1 MEKMNAVSEET
12 HCGACSYRPDLFGL
26 IIPGKHGK
34 LLATLYTAKGGG
46 LHPSILLLH
55 GIPGCEQNLDLAQVF
70 RRAGFHVMTFHYS
83 GSWGS
88 GGTYSLQHDIDDA
101 QTVLD
106 FMLQDTTYGFDKD
119 HIYAVGHSLGGFVC
133 GQITARRKEI
143 QGAALL
149 MPCNIGRIRSIA
161 KEAPDNA
168 TLLREVLDDS
178 ANWLQGLSTGC
189 LYQEALNQETEYALE
204 NHAAALAKKPLLCI
218 TGSLDPYT
226 PLNQHAKPLL
236 DAIQKIGS
244 NQVQTIAYPTDH
256 FFSDYRLQIAK
267 DVTEFFLALL
277 S

>member
-1 MEKMNAVSEET
+1 MEKINAVSEET
-12 HCGACSYRPDLFGL
+12 HCGACSHRPDLFGI

-34 LLATLYTAKGGG
+34 LLATLYTAKGEG

-106 FMLQDTTYGFDKD
+106 FMLQDSTYGFDKD

-133 GQITARRKEI
+133 GQLTARRKEI

-149 MPCNIGRIRSIA
+149 MPCNVGRIRNIA
-161 KEAPDNA
+161 KEVPDNA
-168 TLLREVLDDS
+168 ALLQEVLDDS
-178 ANWLQGLSTGC
+178 ANWLQGISAGC
-189 LYQEALNQETEYALE
+189 LYQEALKQETAYALE

-226 PLNQHAKPLL
+226 PFHQHVKPLL
-236 DAIQKIGS
+236 DSMQKFGS
-244 NQVQTIAYPTDH
+244 HQVQTIAYPTDH

-267 DVTEFFLALL
+267 DVTEFFLSLL